1 MVFIDGKKVGNT
13 PLLRVKLKAGRHEVT
28 LVNKEKGIEQK
39 LKIVIEA
46 GKETKI
52 MKILKKE

>member
-1 MVFIDGKKVGNT
+1 V
-13 PLLRVKLKAGRHEVT
+13 LRIKLKAGRHEVI
-28 LVNKEKGIEQK
+28 LENKGQGIQEK

-52 MKILKKE
+52 MKILKKK